1 MCRPHVASPAMSGTD
16 PRRRLGAEGEA
27 LARRH
32 LEARGYALLDA
43 NFRTRHGELDLVAAD
58 ARHLVFCEVKTR
70 VLSGRSGELGP
81 FAAIGARKRR
91 QVRSM
96 AREWL
101 ALRGPAG
108 PRPPDIRF
116 DAIGIA
122 FDRDG
127 RLLALE
133 HLEGAF

>member
-1 MCRPHVASPAMSGTD
+1 
-16 PRRRLGAEGEA
+16 
-27 LARRH
+27 
-32 LEARGYALLDA
+32 
-43 NFRTRHGELDLVAAD
+43 
-58 ARHLVFCEVKTR
+58 
-70 VLSGRSGELGP
+70 
-81 FAAIGARKRR
+81 
-91 QVRSM
+91 VRSM

-101 ALRGPAG
+101 ALRGPEG